1 MQRLVSVLAAFL
13 ILAFKLPAT
22 PTCIA
27 GGTLASYQALG
38 ATGCTIGPQTVSN
51 FTFSDSVSGGGTA
64 ASNTDIL
71 VTPTFGANFYGVQ
84 FAATDFTTANGT
96 VNYVIGFTWDSIPI
110 VGMGDALDPGNVDI
124 LTDGCEGA
132 AFVGSSCS
140 GTLTSVH
147 VFPTQLT
154 DTVFF
159 SPIVTLGIS
168 NAIALTG
175 PGNFTSIEND
185 AYVIPEPAAFLLAVL
200 GAAILAARRCYCDRR
215 LISASNLARNI
226 DGEPAGNIASALL
239 STSIACR
246 LSPFRS

>member
-1 MQRLVSVLAAFL
+1 MQRLAWVFAGFL
-13 ILAFKLPAT
+13 ILAFQLPAT
-22 PTCIA
+22 PCIA
-27 GGTLASYQALG
+27 GATLASYQALG

-51 FTFSDSVSGGGTA
+51 FAFSNSVSGGGTA

-71 VTPTFGANFYGVQ
+71 VTPTFGATFYGVQ
-84 FAATDFTTANGT
+84 FAATDFTTATGI

-124 LTDGCEGA
+124 LTDGCAGA

-140 GTLTSVH
+140 GTLVSVH

-154 DTVFF
+154 DSAFF

-168 NAIALTG
+168 NAITLTG
-175 PGNFTSIEND
+175 PGSFNSIEND
-185 AYVIPEPAAFLLAVL
+185 AFVVPEPASFLLAVL
-200 GAAILAARRCYCDRR
+200 GAAIIAARRNHCNRR
-215 LISASNLARNI
+215 LTSASNLVRNT
-226 DGEPAGNIASALL
+226 DGAPAGNIASALL
-239 STSIACR
+239 STSIAPR

>member
-1 MQRLVSVLAAFL
+1 MHRHACVLAGL
-13 ILAFKLPAT
+13 VILASRLPAT
-22 PTCIA
+22 PCIA
-27 GGTLASYQALG
+27 GATLASYEALG

-64 ASNTDIL
+64 ASDTDIL
-71 VTPTFGANFYGVQ
+71 VTPTFGADFYGVL
-84 FAATDFTTANGT
+84 FAATDFATAAGT

-124 LTDGCEGA
+124 LTAGCEGA
-132 AFVGSSCS
+132 AFVGSLCS
-140 GTLTSVH
+140 GTPTSVH

-168 NAIALTG
+168 NAITLTG
-175 PGNFTSIEND
+175 PGDFASIEND
-185 AYVIPEPAAFLLAVL
+185 AYVIPEPASFLLVIFGAV
-200 GAAILAARRCYCDRR
+200 IIAARFYCDRR
-215 LISASNLARNI
+215 LISASNVARNT
-226 DGEPAGNIASALL
+226 DGVCAGSIPSALL
-239 STSIACR
+239 STSTASR